1 MRYVRG
7 CLGVGSVG
15 AGLVGAAGSTGA
27 TFAEGGS
34 VGVAAADPA
43 PPPVPAAGTPPG
55 TPPAPPPATPPA
67 TDAAR
72 SALARRRDFA
82 IHTMAATTIP
92 ISTSHGSSTPSAT
105 SAQDRKLTR
114 PSQPALRPSRN
125 VLGASSTKTTGS
137 VVSDR

>member
-7 CLGVGSVG
+7 FLGVGFLG

-34 VGVAAADPA
+34 VGAAATDPA
-43 PPPVPAAGTPPG
+43 PPPVPA
-55 TPPAPPPATPPA
+55 PATPAA

-105 SAQDRKLTR
+105 SAQDRKRTM
-114 PSQPALRPSRN
+114 PSHPSLMPSRN